1 MLYIKDFS
9 EIIVLSTMVVRRN
22 SPRDKE
28 IFLSIMKT
36 SEGGRF
42 WNIIVVGDGDVTY
55 QDRRDAW
62 VAVAQQFSEA
72 MAIEFTPKQCKDLWF
87 RIKASK
93 QFS

>member
-1 MLYIKDFS
+1 
-9 EIIVLSTMVVRRN
+9 MVKRRM

-28 IFLSIMKT
+28 IFLSIMET

-72 MAIEFTPKQCKDLWF
+72 MAIEFTPN
-87 RIKASK
+87 
-93 QFS
+93 

>member
-1 MLYIKDFS
+1 MKCFFS
-9 EIIVLSTMVVRRN
+9 EIIVMSTMVNRRF

-42 WNIIVVGDGDVTY
+42 WNKIVVGDGDITN

-62 VAVAQQFSEA
+62 VALANGFQ
-72 MAIEFTPKQCKDLWF
+72 KQWP
-87 RIKASK
+87 S
-93 QFS
+93 

>member
-1 MLYIKDFS
+1 
-9 EIIVLSTMVVRRN
+9 MVKRRI

-28 IFLSIMKT
+28 IFLSIMET

-62 VAVAQQFSEA
+62 VAVASEA
-72 MAIEFTPKQCKDLWF
+72 MAI
-87 RIKASK
+87 
-93 QFS
+93 

>member
-1 MLYIKDFS
+1 
-9 EIIVLSTMVVRRN
+9 MVKRRA

-28 IFLSIMKT
+28 IFLSIMET

-42 WNIIVVGDGDVTY
+42 WNIIVVGDGDGDVTN

-62 VAVAQQFSEA
+62 VAVAQQFSAA
-72 MAIEFTPKQCKDLWF
+72 MALEFTPKQCKDLWF